1 MDTGDRRSG
10 IHRAA
15 TGVGAGDRVSTAIL
29 PDTRVPSHSDAPIQ
43 VGDRDSFELRIGD
56 IAVLGDEMPLVQF
69 TEVIDDS
76 RCSEGEQCIWEGE
89 VRVAAVWSFLGE
101 TTSFDLWGLH
111 VDGRPMFGE
120 APTMTFSDYEL
131 SLTDL
136 RYQDGLPM
144 ASFAWHQE
152 T

>member
-1 MDTGDRRSG
+1 
-10 IHRAA
+10 
-15 TGVGAGDRVSTAIL
+15 
-29 PDTRVPSHSDAPIQ
+29 
-43 VGDRDSFELRIGD
+43 
-56 IAVLGDEMPLVQF
+56 MPLVQF

-76 RCSEGEQCIWEGE
+76 RCPEGEQCIWEGE
-89 VRVAAVWSFLGE
+89 VRIAAVWSFPAE

-111 VDGRPMFGE
+111 VDGRPMFGD
-120 APTMTFSDYEL
+120 APTVTFSDYEL

-136 RYQDGLPM
+136 RYEAGSPV